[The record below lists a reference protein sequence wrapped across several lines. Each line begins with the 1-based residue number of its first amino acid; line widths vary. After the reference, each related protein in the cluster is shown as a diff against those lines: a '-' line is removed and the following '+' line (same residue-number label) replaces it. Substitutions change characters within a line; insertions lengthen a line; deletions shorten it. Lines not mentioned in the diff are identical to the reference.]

1 MEALPRSAATV
12 WGGLECSSRWAL
24 SLATLARRLYV
35 MKAILHVGQRVD
47 EPMILGALS
56 CIIWTLTL
64 QTTVKYVLVA
74 LRADNHGEGGILAL
88 YALLRRHKRKW
99 IYLLA
104 LMGAGTL
111 LADGI
116 ITPAITVTTAIEGL
130 ESVSPHLPVLPI
142 TLGHHHRRLLR
153 TALRH
158 GEHRQV
164 VWWLHAAV
172 VSPAGCGRHD
182 QPSLLSAG
190 DPGAQSLL
198 CPAAA
203 GDVARVVSRLGRG
216 VSLYYGCGGALF
228 RLGTLWQAKHHRELG
243 LCQDDAH
250 PQLSR
255 AGSVDPLPCRRGGF
269 GQSVLCHHAS
279 RLADLFPS

>member
-1 MEALPRSAATV
+1 MSNLKNGSAAEKRCNRMGWIGMLV
-12 WGGLECSSRWAL
+12 
-24 SLATLARRLYV
+24 TLGIVFGDIGTSPLYV

-104 LMGAGTL
+104 LMGASTL

-130 ESVSPHLPVLPI
+130 EGVSPHLPVLPI
-142 TLGHHHRRLLR
+142 TLAISPSSSSCSASARR
-153 TALRH
+153 A
-158 GEHRQV
+158 
-164 VWWLHAAV
+164 
-172 VSPAGCGRHD
+172 S
-182 QPSLLSAG
+182 
-190 DPGAQSLL
+190 
-198 CPAAA
+198 
-203 GDVARVVSRLGRG
+203 
-216 VSLYYGCGGALF
+216 
-228 RLGTLWQAKHHRELG
+228 
-243 LCQDDAH
+243 
-250 PQLSR
+250 
-255 AGSVDPLPCRRGGF
+255 
-269 GQSVLCHHAS
+269 AS
-279 RLADLFPS
+279 RLAPSCCCGFSSWVWSERSASSPIRR